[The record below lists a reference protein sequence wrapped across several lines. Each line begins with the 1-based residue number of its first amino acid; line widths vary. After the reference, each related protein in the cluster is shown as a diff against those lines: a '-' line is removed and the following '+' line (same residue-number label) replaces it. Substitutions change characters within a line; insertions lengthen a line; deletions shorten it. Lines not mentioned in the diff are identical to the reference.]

1 MKLLIEYIR
10 SLFTNKAATAE
21 AEKEEQNF
29 YLIH

>member
-10 SLFTNKAATAE
+10 NLFVSKPVAE